1 MFHDNDAPREI
12 SRGRASRHAFDLPEQ
27 VEEVAEERGGKQHQ
41 DVSEQ
46 TWLPPGFMAH
56 HHVTPSGREYYTYAG
71 PDGRAVRSRVEA
83 WRVHSSSCEENGGL
97 YVPYTEEGVGVGE
110 GGVGE
115 ALMTPAPP
123 TLFDICSPVGS
134 ESSTG
139 RRRSGE
145 RLSELAR
152 RVSAAALSPAPHA
165 LPHGASFELQD
176 LPDDQCGNPNC
187 LVKSHNGKH
196 AGACR
201 FPDPRPRRGCR

>member
-1 MFHDNDAPREI
+1 M
-12 SRGRASRHAFDLPEQ
+12 
-27 VEEVAEERGGKQHQ
+27 
-41 DVSEQ
+41 
-46 TWLPPGFMAH
+46 
-56 HHVTPSGREYYTYAG
+56 TPSGREYYTYAG

-187 LVKSHNGKH
+187 LVKSHNGKY
-196 AGACR
+196 AGVAGSQIRGLAVAVADQRSPLFLFFVLFFVLLVFCWFLVR
-201 FPDPRPRRGCR
+201 RRDLGRLSPFVSFVVHLMPDHKQRLG